1 MNIQKPLNAEE
12 GSDLISPDYFN
23 KVLNNCS
30 PYQDAHF
37 KLEVLSYSF
46 DPEWSHL
53 LHGDALGVTGLIVNK
68 SQISR
73 RAVENWMTHEG
84 LDVDW
89 TPCRRDKDKRVNEF
103 LTQSAL
109 HDDFFAARAAGGA
122 ARVPYLRVDKLG
134 QSAPKRNGRPPKRQ
148 QPDAG
153 FNDAADGGRM
163 LTPAHARPA
172 PAGSTPPDAAAAAGA
187 GGASGPQ
194 PSPAAPAADP
204 AAPAGDPTTTPPTP
218 ARLPDASSPSGLSPQ
233 LSDTP
238 GSAGLSSPDTDS
250 VCSSVAARTQ
260 SRPQARRRPQALGRT
275 RIPLSN
281 QQYDAWVAGPRESDI
296 ERLLAECQKTNQRLE
311 RLISVIECIGR
322 AEER

>member
-1 MNIQKPLNAEE
+1 MPLTTEQ

-23 KVLNNCS
+23 KVLSDCS

-46 DPEWSHL
+46 DPEWSRL
-53 LHGDALGVTGLIVNK
+53 LSGDALGVTGLIVNK
-68 SQISR
+68 SLISR
-73 RAVENWMTHEG
+73 RAVENWLTHED
-84 LDVDW
+84 LDVEW
-89 TPCRRDKDKRVNEF
+89 RPCRRDKDQCVNDF

-122 ARVPYLRVDKLG
+122 DRVPYLRVDKIG
-134 QSAPKRNGRPPKRQ
+134 QSAAKKPGRPPKRP

-163 LTPAHARPA
+163 LAPAHARPA
-172 PAGSTPPDAAAAAGA
+172 PADSTTPDAAAAAGA
-187 GGASGPQ
+187 GGVSGPQ
-194 PSPAAPAADP
+194 PSLAAPAADP

-218 ARLPDASSPSGLSPQ
+218 ASLPDASSPSGLSPQ

-281 QQYDAWVAGPRESDI
+281 QQDAGAAGPRESDI

-311 RLISVIECIGR
+311 RLICVIECIGR